1 MGECEVCGAMKVG
14 TKQIMMGKAQVYACT
29 RCVEKLGLAP
39 KEEAPGI
46 KMSRARTSF
55 SAPKPRRKNDI
66 MAKREKELA
75 DDFGNRIANGRKAKG
90 WNHAELGKRIAETVN
105 VIKSAESGK
114 PPTDSLIKKLER
126 VLDIVLLVESTPSET
141 SRVIPQGNRNMTL
154 GDYFKQ
160 NGA

>member
-14 TKQIMMGKAQVYACT
+14 TKPIMMGKAQVHACM

-46 KMSRARTSF
+46 KMSRTRTPF
-55 SAPKPRRKNDI
+55 AGPKPRKKNDI

-75 DDFGNRIANGRKAKG
+75 EDFGNRITSARKAKG

-114 PPTDSLIKKLER
+114 PPTDSLIKKLEK
-126 VLDIVLLVESTPSET
+126 VLGIVLLVESTPSET
-141 SRVIPQGNRNMTL
+141 SRVVHHGNRNMTL

>member
-14 TKQIMMGKAQVYACT
+14 TKPIMMGKAQVHACT

-46 KMSRARTSF
+46 KLSRTRTPFTGS
-55 SAPKPRRKNDI
+55 KPRRKNDI

-75 DDFGNRIANGRKAKG
+75 EDFGSRITNARKAKG
-90 WNHAELGKRIAETVN
+90 WTHAELGKRIAETVN

-126 VLDIVLLVESTPSET
+126 VLGIVLLVESTPSET
-141 SRVIPQGNRNMTL
+141 SRVVHQGSRNMTL